1 MKIENAIYDVI
12 EIRKAL
18 GDDDP
23 LDQFFILQ
31 KLNAYR
37 AILINAQFQI
47 TNHLDYGWLQRH
59 PQFRWEK
66 VTAADDPNVTHSSIT
81 LGKFKL
87 PKVISLPEDL
97 GLYQVMGSGAI
108 RTYSKDEFATM
119 MIRAEIQEE
128 RHPRHGYYSKIGD
141 VVYSVQYE
149 MYGQAVMVAE
159 NPMDIPI
166 IENNVQRVMTVDD
179 EYPADI
185 AIVQQA
191 VLAFLTKDM
200 KLSDQQVTDIIND
213 SQSQLKLMKDAA
225 KQAAG
230 SGG

>member
-1 MKIENAIYDVI
+1 MKIENAIFDIV
-12 EIRKAL
+12 EIRKAV

-23 LDQFFILQ
+23 LDELFLLQ

-37 AILINAQFQI
+37 AILINAQYQL
-47 TNHLDYGWLQRH
+47 TNHLDYGWLQRY

-66 VTAADDPNVTHSSIT
+66 VTAADDPNVIHSSIT

-87 PKVISLPEDL
+87 PKVVSLPEDL

-108 RTYSKDEFATM
+108 RLYSKDDFATM

-141 VVYSVQYE
+141 VLYSFPYA
-149 MYGQAVMVAE
+149 MYGQAVLCAE
-159 NPMDIPI
+159 NPMDVPI
-166 IENNVQRVMTVDD
+166 IENNVQRVMTVED

-185 AIVQQA
+185 AIIQQA
-191 VLAFLTKDM
+191 VLAILTKDL
-200 KLSDQQVTDIIND
+200 KISDQVVSDIIND
-213 SQSQLKLMKDAA
+213 SQSELKLMQNAA

-230 SGG
+230 SSR